1 MATGPRSCQSGRNPV
16 GISPGFSWESHCR
29 LPSSRRP
36 EKPGEAGSGGRVG
49 AGGEEEEEEGR
60 RRRRRRR
67 RRTLGGRGRR
77 GRRRGAAAE
86 PLAPLRRASLQILRE
101 LQPRE
106 SGAPTALYPN
116 FSCSYIP
123 SHLIYSSKIRNGA
136 ATRGRSPRRSKTTAG
151 QEELQRAASPAQ
163 QLGIGCVGTNK

>member
-29 LPSSRRP
+29 LLSSRRR
-36 EKPGEAGSGGRVG
+36 EKPGEAGSGGRLGAVG
-49 AGGEEEEEEGR
+49 DEEEEEGR
-60 RRRRRRR
+60 R
-67 RRTLGGRGRR
+67 TLGGRRRR

-86 PLAPLRRASLQILRE
+86 PLAPLRRACLQILRE
-101 LQPRE
+101 LQPRG

-123 SHLIYSSKIRNGA
+123 GHLIYSSKIRNGA
-136 ATRGRSPRRSKTTAG
+136 ATRRRSPRRSTTTAE
-151 QEELQRAASPAQ
+151 QEELHRAASPEQ